1 MAFEERN
8 AAYDISLFE
17 EAENI
22 EIDTTQPKKQV
33 HRKKKNNVL
42 SIPEEQLNKIRRHRH
57 NPLKLVT
64 GFMAGLVV
72 TGVVA
77 MIVYGQVQLTELNQ
91 KIGNAQSSL
100 ADQQSLYTQLQ
111 MKVESKLS
119 PVVVES
125 YAVNELGMSRADS
138 YQKEYISLSEGD
150 KAEVAHT
157 ESGNLFE
164 SIAQAIAD
172 LWS

>member
-22 EIDTTQPKKQV
+22 DADSAQQKKQV

-42 SIPEEQLNKIRRHRH
+42 SIPEEQLDRIRRHRH
-57 NPLKLVT
+57 NPLKLAT

-77 MIVYGQVQLTELNQ
+77 MIVHGQVQLTELNQ
-91 KIGNAQSSL
+91 QISNAQSAL

-119 PVVVES
+119 PSVVEA

-138 YQKEYISLSEGD
+138 YQKEYISRSEGD
-150 KAEVAHT
+150 KAEVAQT

-164 SIAQAIAD
+164 SIAQAIAG